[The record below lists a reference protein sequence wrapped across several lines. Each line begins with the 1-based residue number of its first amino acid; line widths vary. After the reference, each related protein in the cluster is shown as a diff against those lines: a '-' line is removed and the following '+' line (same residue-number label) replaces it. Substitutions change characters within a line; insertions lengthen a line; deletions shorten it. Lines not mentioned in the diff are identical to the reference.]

1 MGAVRRA
8 VSAIARD
15 RKEALGL
22 LVLALVGVAAVRA
35 LSPWVSGLLAVFG
48 VMLFYVPWGRWV
60 RWAAWLAVSSWSV
73 VCGLA
78 SLRGWWWP
86 ADGLAG
92 ALLIVAGVLM
102 LVLAWW
108 TRIPAPPVA
117 QMAIGPR
124 PAVVGRRGDGG
135 PAEIASSSTDPAVD
149 RS

>member
-15 RKEALGL
+15 RGAALGL

-35 LSPWVSGLLAVFG
+35 LSPWVSGLLAFFG
-48 VMLFYVPWGRWV
+48 VLFFYVPWGRWV

-92 ALLIVAGVLM
+92 AQLIVAGVLM